1 MPLHIII
8 QTERRTQP
16 ERMATPITTEVE
28 QLHSLSYAGLPEDIS
43 DPQFVAVFEWDG
55 AAPFVTVHKGDYAA
69 RNMGFLGWP
78 DLTKEQY
85 DALAVAAD
93 PA

>member
-8 QTERRTQP
+8 QQERRTQP

-28 QLHSLSYAGLPEDIS
+28 QLHSLSYAPLPEDIS

-55 AAPFVTVHKGDYAA
+55 AAPYVTVHKGDYSTK
-69 RNMGFLGWP
+69 NMMYLDWP
-78 DLTKEQY
+78 QITKEQY
-85 DALAVAAD
+85 DALAAAAD

>member
-16 ERMATPITTEVE
+16 ERMATQIVE
-28 QLHSLSYAGLPEDIS
+28 QLHSLSYAPLPEDIT

-85 DALAVAAD
+85 DALAAD
-93 PA
+93 L